1 MILLL
6 RTLLGVGAG
15 LGAGLCVAAYVGES
29 PWKVFKVLMGS
40 SFGDA
45 YSLGT
50 TLLYAVPL
58 LLTGMSVAI
67 PFRAG
72 LFNIGAEGQLTIG
85 ALSAAAVAIL
95 LPDLSPFFAV
105 TVAILA
111 AALGGG
117 LWGGF
122 VGWLKASR
130 GSHEVITSI
139 MMNFIAAALASY
151 VVLYWIKDPTSAAA
165 ESITIASAYQ
175 LAPWGIFEGA
185 SMGLAL
191 PICLGVAFILH
202 FALERSVFGFRL
214 KAVGENE
221 NAAQYHGI
229 SRERVWIESM
239 ALAGALAGL
248 VALPEVL
255 GNAYKFKL
263 GFSPGYGF
271 VGIAVALV
279 ARGKIVHILW
289 SSLLFAVLQKGAASL
304 DLETEKLNRDIVY
317 WIQAL
322 IILGVSAEVLW
333 SRIFEWRRA
342 RSRKKAQGAT

>member
-1 MILLL
+1 MILFL

-40 SFGDA
+40 SFGSA

-58 LLTGMSVAI
+58 LLTGMAVAI

-85 ALSAAAVAIL
+85 ALTAASVAIL
-95 LPDLSPFFAV
+95 FPDLPPFFAV
-105 TVAILA
+105 LTALVA

-122 VGWLKASR
+122 VGWLKATR

-151 VVLYWIKDPTSAAA
+151 VALYWIKDPSSAAA
-165 ESITIASAYQ
+165 ESVSISESYRLI
-175 LAPWGIFEGA
+175 PWTLFEGA

-191 PICLGVAFILH
+191 PICLAIALILH
-202 FALERSVFGFRL
+202 FVLERSVFGFRL

-239 ALAGALAGL
+239 FLSGALAGL

-279 ARGKIVHILW
+279 ARGKIIHILW
-289 SSLLFAVLQKGAASL
+289 SSLLFAVLQKGSASL
-304 DLETEKLNRDIVY
+304 DLETEHLNRDIVY

-333 SRIFEWRRA
+333 SRIFQWRRERNRRKA
-342 RSRKKAQGAT
+342 RST